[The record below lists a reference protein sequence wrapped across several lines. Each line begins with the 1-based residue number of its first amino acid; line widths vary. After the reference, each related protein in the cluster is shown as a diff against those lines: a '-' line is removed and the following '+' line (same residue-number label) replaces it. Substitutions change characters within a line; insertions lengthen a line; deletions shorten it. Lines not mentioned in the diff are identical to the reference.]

1 MGNNSFHHLLAV
13 WQPLIAHKVHF
24 CIFSNF
30 VYFGKFSYQSCAK
43 WVHIHSVSSLV
54 NGKRFIVSF
63 INRTAQHMFMLI
75 STHFHWFCDIHLWNG
90 FDWFNQSWLWHWCM
104 PSLHLEW
111 YYATNDSGVHFCFC
125 NSVEASSSLK
135 VLSLIE
141 LYEAYCC
148 MWVFTECL
156 LNWNEEVYNIGNK
169 LLKCN
174 WFPVIISWSKNFPGN
189 HVNTL

>member
-1 MGNNSFHHLLAV
+1 MWSHLMGNNSLHHLLAV
-13 WQPLIAHKVHF
+13 WLPLIAYRVHF

-30 VYFGKFSYQSCAK
+30 GYFGKFSYQSCAK
-43 WVHIHSVSSLV
+43 WVHIQWVSSLV

-125 NSVEASSSLK
+125 NSVVQWRIGLLWK
-135 VLSLIE
+135 CWGLLSFFWE
-141 LYEAYCC
+141 
-148 MWVFTECL
+148 L
-156 LNWNEEVYNIGNK
+156 LNFKILYDACGFLLNGYWTEVK
-169 LLKCN
+169 KCTI
-174 WFPVIISWSKNFPGN
+174 WAINFKS
-189 HVNTL
+189 VTML